1 VYVLHFP
8 LLARG
13 PVRRRLAARW
23 GVEAADFMYPYVHV
37 RIYMS
42 TLLASG
48 LRATSTI
55 CVRACIY
62 YRWLTLTEQR
72 LLVSLDKIG
81 QGEAI
86 RDDMMLLD
94 IDLVAE
100 VESDML

>member
-1 VYVLHFP
+1 MYVLHFP
-8 LLARG
+8 LLARD
-13 PVRRRLAARW
+13 PARRRLAARW
-23 GVEAADFMYPYVHV
+23 GVETADFMYLYVHV

-42 TLLASG
+42 NLLASG

-55 CVRACIY
+55 SVRACIY